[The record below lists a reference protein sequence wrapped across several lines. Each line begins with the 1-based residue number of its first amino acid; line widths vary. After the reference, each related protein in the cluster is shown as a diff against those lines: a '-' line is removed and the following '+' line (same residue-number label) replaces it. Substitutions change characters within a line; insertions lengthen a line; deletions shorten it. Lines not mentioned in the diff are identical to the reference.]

1 MALLAAA
8 DGGLR
13 GLVVDEHGKP
23 VDKALVRIEEL
34 NVELETRE
42 RGEWWRLV
50 GPGKYTVT
58 ASSVNKFG
66 TLRCAPVKVEV
77 ETALGRGPGTTV
89 RIVLQLLPVQNFLV
103 SCVLAIPSRPH
114 SLTEQDL
121 IRGVKACLPD
131 CTMVSTSVDRR
142 EVMQRSDVEILQS
155 SWLVETILPSTDTW
169 QYFKERWGCSPV
181 LRPTDKQE
189 LAKLEKRMNHYCRET
204 YCGQPEQGWTV
215 KLAC

>member
-23 VDKALVRIEEL
+23 VEGALLRIEEL

-50 GPGKYTVT
+50 GPGKYTLT

-66 TLRCAPVKVEV
+66 TLRCSPVKVEV
-77 ETALGRGPGTTV
+77 ETPLGRGPGTTV
-89 RIVLQLLPVQNFLV
+89 RIVLQLLPVQKFLV
-103 SCVLAIPSRPH
+103 SCVLAIPSRPN

-121 IRGVKACLPD
+121 IRGVKACLPN
-131 CTMVSTSVDRR
+131 CTIVSIAVDRR

-169 QYFKERWGCSPV
+169 QYFKDRWGCSPV
-181 LRPTDKQE
+181 LRPTDDQE
-189 LAKLEKRMNHYCRET
+189 MAKLEKRMNHFCRET
-204 YCGQPEQGWTV
+204 YCGQPIQGWTV

>member
-23 VDKALVRIEEL
+23 VEGALVRIEEL

-66 TLRCAPVKVEV
+66 TLRCAPVKVEI
-77 ETALGRGPGTTV
+77 ETALGRGPGTTL
-89 RIVLQLLPVQNFLV
+89 RIVPQLLPVQSFLV

-121 IRGVKACLPD
+121 IHGVKACLPD
-131 CTMVSTSVDRR
+131 CTIVSTSVDRR
-142 EVMQRSDVEILQS
+142 EVTQRSDVEILQS
-155 SWLVETILPSTDTW
+155 SWLVETILPSNDTW
-169 QYFKERWGCSPV
+169 QYFKDRWGCSPV
-181 LRPTDKQE
+181 LRPTDDQE
-189 LAKLEKRMNHYCRET
+189 MAKLEKRMNHYCRET
-204 YCGQPEQGWTV
+204 YCGQPRQGWTV
-215 KLAC
+215 KLAS

>member
-13 GLVVDEHGKP
+13 GVVVDEHDKP
-23 VDKALVRIEEL
+23 VDRAVVRIEEL

-50 GPGKYTVT
+50 GPGKYTLT

-66 TLRCAPVKVEV
+66 TLRCSPMKVEV
-77 ETALGRGPGTTV
+77 ETPLGGGPGTTV
-89 RIVLQLLPVQNFLV
+89 KIVLQLLPVQNFLV
-103 SCVLAIPSRPH
+103 SCVLAIPCRPN

-121 IRGVKACLPD
+121 IFGVKASLTD
-131 CTMVSTSVDRR
+131 CTVVSISVDRR
-142 EVMQRSDVEILQS
+142 EVVQRSDVQILQS

-169 QYFKERWGCSPV
+169 QYFKDRWGCSPV
-181 LRPTDKQE
+181 PRPSDDQE
-189 LAKLEKRMNHYCRET
+189 LAKLEKRMNHFCRET
-204 YCGQPEQGWTV
+204 LCGQPRQGWTV
-215 KLAC
+215 KLAS